1 MSEYEILNA
10 EGFDAWATEY
20 DETVRACDAAGEY
33 PFAGYA
39 DLMDQLTDIVH
50 AREGVP
56 VLDLGCGTGALDAR
70 LSALGHPVTGLDFS
84 EKMLEQAQKRVP
96 GGRFLRGELGKPL
109 PPEVAGETFDCILAA
124 YSIHHL
130 PDEEK
135 YAYLRALR
143 DHLAPEGVIL
153 LGDVSFP
160 NRAGME
166 ACREAYG
173 DEWDDSEY
181 YIVRDELEAALPE
194 FDVDCIPIS
203 FCADVLILSP
213 AD

>member
-1 MSEYEILNA
+1 MSEETIMNA
-10 EGFDAWATEY
+10 EGFDAWAEDY
-20 DETVRACDAAGEY
+20 DEAVRACDAAGEY

-39 DLMDQLTDIVH
+39 ALLDQMTEIVH
-50 AREGVP
+50 AREGVS

-70 LSALGHPVTGLDFS
+70 LAALGHPVTGLDFS
-84 EKMLEQAQKRVP
+84 EKMLAQAQKRVP
-96 GGRFLRGELGKPL
+96 GGRFVRGELGKPL
-109 PPEVAGETFDCILAA
+109 PPELEGETFDCILAA

-143 DHLAPEGVIL
+143 AHLAPEGVIL

-160 NRAGME
+160 NRAGLE

-173 DEWDDSEY
+173 DEWDDSEHY
-181 YIVRDELEAALPE
+181 LIRDELEAALPG